1 MKRTLI
7 SRFRYL
13 ATLWLAGTVALAC
26 ATWICFQLGLNPA
39 ATSFVYLI
47 VIVLLSLM
55 DSFISSALFSI
66 IAVACLNFFFVE
78 PLYAFHVATA
88 SDVAMLAA
96 FLITSLVVTGLV
108 RRIQRLA
115 GIHVEQA
122 QLLNLTHD
130 SVLIRDMDDVITYW
144 NRGAEDLYGWK
155 SEQAVGRIAHQLL
168 QTVFPAPLEQ
178 ITETFLRD
186 GRWEGEL
193 LHIKSDGTKVS
204 VASRWSLQ
212 RDESGRPLRTLE
224 TNDDLTV
231 RKRAES
237 ALRRTQDTYLAE
249 AQQLSQTGSFGW
261 NLSSG
266 RIFWS
271 EETFR
276 IFGFDPLSVPTIEL
290 VLQRVHPDDLAV
302 TRQVIDRAAR
312 DRQDF
317 DFEHRLLMPDG
328 SVKHLRVVAHPVK
341 DEPDDLQFMGAIMDV
356 TARKSAE
363 EAMRDSEQRYRH
375 LFHHMPI
382 AMFQL
387 DARELSKLFRE
398 LRAQGVTDVTGL
410 RAYLGRNPD
419 FLHRAMEAL
428 VVNEVN
434 DRSVQMFGGRDAS
447 ELAGSLTRYWR
458 VSPEAFQRGLET
470 RFRGERIFQE
480 ETKVATLDGRVID
493 VLCTSARL
501 GRADELEISL
511 VSFIDITERARA
523 QAALQQLQANFAH
536 ASRISMLGELTALV
550 AHEVNQP
557 LAAVVTNGEAAL
569 RWLNRSE
576 PDLAEARESIRSIV
590 DDGQRAGDIIA
601 RIRAMAG
608 GRVPKQTALSLHD
621 IIEESMMFL
630 RHEFQS
636 KEVAVSLDL
645 APALPPVLGDRIQLQ
660 QVVVNLGINA
670 VQAMAHAAKGRRQ
683 LAIRTMLT
691 GQNTLRCTLEDS
703 GPGIKSDHLTQLFE
717 RFFTTNDGGMGMGLP
732 ISRSIIEAHGGQIQ
746 ADNESAFGGARFS
759 FTLPAAADPAG

>member
-1 MKRTLI
+1 MKRILI

-13 ATLWLAGTVALAC
+13 AALWLAGIVALAC
-26 ATWICFQLGLNPA
+26 ATWICFQLGLNAA

-55 DSFISSALFSI
+55 GSFISAALFSV
-66 IAVACLNFFFVE
+66 IAVACLYFFFVE
-78 PLYAFHVATA
+78 PLHVFQVATA
-88 SDVAMLAA
+88 SDLAMLAA

-108 RRIQRLA
+108 RRIQGLA
-115 GIHVEQA
+115 RTRGEQA

-130 SVLIRDMDDVITYW
+130 SVLIRDMNDTITYW

-178 ITETFLRD
+178 ITATLLRD

-266 RIFWS
+266 RLFWS
-271 EETFR
+271 EQTFR
-276 IFGFDPLSVPTIEL
+276 IFGYDPLSVPTIEL
-290 VLQRVHPDDLAV
+290 VLQRVHPDDLTLV
-302 TRQVIDRAAR
+302 QQVVDRAAR

-328 SVKHLRVVAHPVK
+328 SVKHLHVVAHPAK
-341 DEPDDLQFMGAIMDV
+341 DEPGDLQFMGAIMDV

-398 LRAQGVTDVTGL
+398 LRAQGVTDL

-419 FLHRAMEAL
+419 FLHRAMDAL

-458 VSPEAFQRGLET
+458 VSPEAFQRGLES
-470 RFRGERIFQE
+470 RFGGERIFQE
-480 ETKVATLDGRVID
+480 ETKI
-493 VLCTSARL
+493 ARL

-576 PDLAEARESIRSIV
+576 PELAEARESIRSIV

-670 VQAMAHAAKGRRQ
+670 VQAMAHAATGRRQ

-691 GQNTLRCTLEDS
+691 GRNTLCCTLEDS
-703 GPGIKSDHLTQLFE
+703 GPGIEPDHLTQLFE

-732 ISRSIIEAHGGQIQ
+732 ISRSIIEAHGGQIR

-759 FTLPAAADPAG
+759 FTLPAAADSAG

>member
-13 ATLWLAGTVALAC
+13 VALWLAGTVALAC
-26 ATWICFQLGLNPA
+26 ATWICLRLGLNPA

-55 DSFISSALFSI
+55 DSFISSALFSV

-78 PLYAFHVATA
+78 PPYVFQVATA
-88 SDVAMLAA
+88 SDLAMLTA

-115 GIHVEQA
+115 RTHGEQA

-130 SVLIRDMDDVITYW
+130 SVLIRDMNDVITYW

-178 ITETFLRD
+178 ITATLLRD

-212 RDESGRPLRTLE
+212 HDETGRPLRTLE
-224 TNDDLTV
+224 TNDDMTV

-276 IFGFDPLSVPTIEL
+276 IFGYDPLSVPTIEL
-290 VLQRVHPDDLAV
+290 VLQRVHPDDLAL
-302 TRQVIDRAAR
+302 TREVIDRAAR

-328 SVKHLRVVAHPVK
+328 SVKHLHVVAHPVK
-341 DEPDDLQFMGAIMDV
+341 DEPGDLQFMGAIMDV

-387 DARELSKLFRE
+387 DARELAKLFRE
-398 LRAQGVTDVTGL
+398 LRAQGVTDL
-410 RAYLGRNPD
+410 SAYLGRNPD
-419 FLHRAMEAL
+419 FLHRAMDAL

-434 DRSVQMFGGRDAS
+434 DRSVQMFGARDAS

-569 RWLNRSE
+569 RWLNRAE
-576 PDLAEARESIRSIV
+576 PELAEARESIRSIV

-608 GRVPKQTALSLHD
+608 GRVPQPTALSLHD

-670 VQAMAHAAKGRRQ
+670 VQAMAHAASGRRQ

-691 GQNTLRCTLEDS
+691 GRNTLCCTLEDS

-732 ISRSIIEAHGGQIQ
+732 ISRSIIEAHGGQIR

-759 FTLPAAADPAG
+759 FTLPAAADSAG

>member
-1 MKRTLI
+1 MKRPLI
-7 SRFRYL
+7 SRARYL
-13 ATLWLAGTVALAC
+13 VALWLAGTVALAC
-26 ATWICFQLGLNPA
+26 ATWICFQLGLNSA
-39 ATSFVYLI
+39 AASFVYLI

-55 DSFISSALFSI
+55 DSFISSALFSV

-78 PLYAFHVATA
+78 PLYVFHVAAA
-88 SDVAMLAA
+88 SDLAMLAA

-115 GIHVEQA
+115 RTHGEQA

-130 SVLIRDMDDVITYW
+130 SVLIRDMNDVITYW

-155 SEQAVGRIAHQLL
+155 SEQAVGKSRISCCRRS
-168 QTVFPAPLEQ
+168 FPRRLSRSPQRSCATAAGKASCSTSRA
-178 ITETFLRD
+178 TERKFRLRAA
-186 GRWEGEL
+186 GRC
-193 LHIKSDGTKVS
+193 SATS
-204 VASRWSLQ
+204 
-212 RDESGRPLRTLE
+212 SGQPLRTLE
-224 TNDDLTV
+224 TNDDMTV

-276 IFGFDPLSVPTIEL
+276 IFGYDPLTVPTIEL
-290 VLQRVHPDDLAV
+290 VLQRVHPDDLAL
-302 TRQVIDRAAR
+302 TREVIDRAAR

-328 SVKHLRVVAHPVK
+328 SVKHLHVVAHPVK
-341 DEPDDLQFMGAIMDV
+341 DEPGDLQFMGAIMDV
-356 TARKSAE
+356 TARKNAE

-387 DARELSKLFRE
+387 DARELTKLFRE
-398 LRAQGVTDVTGL
+398 LRAQGVTDL
-410 RAYLGRNPD
+410 SAYLGRNPD
-419 FLHRAMEAL
+419 FLPRAMDAL

-569 RWLNRSE
+569 RWLNRAE

-608 GRVPKQTALSLHD
+608 GRVPQPTALSLHD

-670 VQAMAHAAKGRRQ
+670 VQAMAQAATGRRQ
-683 LAIRTMLT
+683 LAIRTMLA
-691 GQNTLRCTLEDS
+691 GKNTLCCMLEDS
-703 GPGIKSDHLTQLFE
+703 GPGIKPDHLTQLFE
-717 RFFTTNDGGMGMGLP
+717 RFFTTNDSGMGMGLP
-732 ISRSIIEAHGGQIQ
+732 ISRSIIEAHGGQIR

-759 FTLPAAADPAG
+759 FTLPAAADQAG

>member
-1 MKRTLI
+1 
-7 SRFRYL
+7 
-13 ATLWLAGTVALAC
+13 
-26 ATWICFQLGLNPA
+26 
-39 ATSFVYLI
+39 
-47 VIVLLSLM
+47 
-55 DSFISSALFSI
+55 
-66 IAVACLNFFFVE
+66 
-78 PLYAFHVATA
+78 
-88 SDVAMLAA
+88 
-96 FLITSLVVTGLV
+96 
-108 RRIQRLA
+108 
-115 GIHVEQA
+115 
-122 QLLNLTHD
+122 
-130 SVLIRDMDDVITYW
+130 
-144 NRGAEDLYGWK
+144 
-155 SEQAVGRIAHQLL
+155 
-168 QTVFPAPLEQ
+168 
-178 ITETFLRD
+178 
-186 GRWEGEL
+186 
-193 LHIKSDGTKVS
+193 
-204 VASRWSLQ
+204 
-212 RDESGRPLRTLE
+212 
-224 TNDDLTV
+224 
-231 RKRAES
+231 
-237 ALRRTQDTYLAE
+237 
-249 AQQLSQTGSFGW
+249 
-261 NLSSG
+261 
-266 RIFWS
+266 
-271 EETFR
+271 
-276 IFGFDPLSVPTIEL
+276 
-290 VLQRVHPDDLAV
+290 
-302 TRQVIDRAAR
+302 
-312 DRQDF
+312 
-317 DFEHRLLMPDG
+317 
-328 SVKHLRVVAHPVK
+328 
-341 DEPDDLQFMGAIMDV
+341 
-356 TARKSAE
+356 
-363 EAMRDSEQRYRH
+363 MRDSEQRYRH

-387 DARELSKLFRE
+387 DARELTKLFRE
-398 LRAQGVTDVTGL
+398 LRAQGVTDL
-410 RAYLGRNPD
+410 SAYLGQNPD
-419 FLHRAMEAL
+419 FLHRAMDAL

-434 DRSVQMFGGRDAS
+434 DRSVQMFGARNAS

-576 PDLAEARESIRSIV
+576 PELAEARDSIRSIV

-608 GRVPKQTALSLHD
+608 GRGPQQTTLSLHD

-670 VQAMAHAAKGRRQ
+670 VQAMAHAATGRRQ

-691 GQNTLRCTLEDS
+691 GRNTLCCTLEDS

-732 ISRSIIEAHGGQIQ
+732 ISRSIIEAHGGQIR

>member
-13 ATLWLAGTVALAC
+13 VALWLAGIVILAC
-26 ATWICFQLGLNPA
+26 ATWICFRLGLNPA

-55 DSFISSALFSI
+55 DSFISSALFSV

-78 PLYAFHVATA
+78 PLYVFHVAAA
-88 SDVAMLAA
+88 SDLAMLTA
-96 FLITSLVVTGLV
+96 FLITSLVGTGLV

-115 GIHVEQA
+115 RTHGEQA

-130 SVLIRDMDDVITYW
+130 SVLIRDMNDVITYW

-155 SEQAVGRIAHQLL
+155 SEHAVGRIAHQLL

-178 ITETFLRD
+178 ITATLLRD

-224 TNDDLTV
+224 TNDDMTV

-276 IFGFDPLSVPTIEL
+276 IFGYDPLSVPTIEL
-290 VLQRVHPDDLAV
+290 VLQRVHPDDLAL

-312 DRQDF
+312 DRRDF

-328 SVKHLRVVAHPVK
+328 SVKHLHVVAHPVK
-341 DEPDDLQFMGAIMDV
+341 DEPGDLQFMGAIMDV

-387 DARELSKLFRE
+387 DARELAKLFRE
-398 LRAQGVTDVTGL
+398 LRAQGVTDL
-410 RAYLGRNPD
+410 SAYLGRNPD
-419 FLHRAMEAL
+419 FLHRAMDAL

-434 DRSVQMFGGRDAS
+434 DRSVQMFGARDAS

-569 RWLNRSE
+569 RWLNRAE

-608 GRVPKQTALSLHD
+608 GRVPQPTALSLHD

-670 VQAMAHAAKGRRQ
+670 VQAMAHTATGRRQ
-683 LAIRTMLT
+683 LAIRTMLA

-732 ISRSIIEAHGGQIQ
+732 ISRSIIEAHGGQIR

>member
-1 MKRTLI
+1 MLI
-7 SRFRYL
+7 SRLRYL
-13 ATLWLAGTVALAC
+13 AALWLGGTVALGC
-26 ATWICFQLGLNPA
+26 ATLVCFQLGLNSA

-55 DSFISSALFSI
+55 DSFISSIVFSI
-66 IAVACLNFFFVE
+66 IAVALLNFFFVD
-78 PLYAFHVATA
+78 PLHVFHVAAA
-88 SDVAMLAA
+88 SDLAMLAA
-96 FLITSLVVTGLV
+96 FLMTSLVVSGLV
-108 RRIQRLA
+108 RRIRKL
-115 GIHVEQA
+115 GRTHGEQA
-122 QLLNLTHD
+122 QLLDLTHD

-144 NRGAEDLYGWK
+144 NRGAEELYGWK
-155 SEQAVGRIAHQLL
+155 REQAVGKTAHQLL
-168 QTVFPAPLEQ
+168 QTAFPAPLEQ
-178 ITETFLRD
+178 ITATLLRD

-271 EETFR
+271 EQTFR
-276 IFGFDPLSVPTIEL
+276 IFGYDPLIVPTIEL
-290 VLQRVHPDDLAV
+290 VLQRVHPDDLV
-302 TRQVIDRAAR
+302 LVRQVVDGAAR

-328 SVKHLRVVAHPVK
+328 VVKHLHVVAHTVK
-341 DEPDDLQFMGAIMDV
+341 DDPDDLQFMGAIMDV
-356 TARKSAE
+356 TARRSAE

-387 DARELSKLFRE
+387 DARELTRLFRE
-398 LRAQGVTDVTGL
+398 LRAQGVTDL
-410 RAYLGRNPD
+410 RSYLGQDPD
-419 FLHRAMEAL
+419 FLHRAMDAL
-428 VVNEVN
+428 IVNEVN
-434 DRSVQMFGGRDAS
+434 DRSVQMFGARDAS
-447 ELAGSLTRYWR
+447 DLAGSVERYWLA
-458 VSPEAFQRGLET
+458 SPESFQRGLET

-501 GRADELEISL
+501 GRADDLEISL

-536 ASRISMLGELTALV
+536 ASRISMLGELTALI

-576 PDLAEARESIRSIV
+576 PDLAEASESIRSIV

-608 GRVPKQTALSLHD
+608 GRGPQQTTLSLHD

-670 VQAMAHAAKGRRQ
+670 AQAMAHAGTRRRQ
-683 LAIRTMLT
+683 LAIRTTLSS
-691 GQNTLRCTLEDS
+691 QNTLCCTLEDS
-703 GPGIKSDHLTQLFE
+703 GPGIKSDHLTQLFD

-732 ISRSIIEAHGGQIQ
+732 ISRSIIEAHGGQIR
-746 ADNESAFGGARFS
+746 ADNGSAFGGARFS
-759 FTLPAAADPAG
+759 FTLPAAAEPAG

>member
-1 MKRTLI
+1 MLI

-13 ATLWLAGTVALAC
+13 AALWLGGTFALGC

-55 DSFISSALFSI
+55 DSFVSSALFSV
-66 IAVACLNFFFVE
+66 IAVACLNFFFVQ
-78 PLYAFHVATA
+78 PLYVFHVAAA
-88 SDVAMLAA
+88 SDLAMLAA

-115 GIHVEQA
+115 RTHGEQA

-130 SVLIRDMDDVITYW
+130 SVLIRDMNDVITYW

-178 ITETFLRD
+178 ITATLLRD

-212 RDESGRPLRTLE
+212 HDETGRPLRTLE

-266 RIFWS
+266 QIFWS

-276 IFGFDPLSVPTIEL
+276 IFGYDPLSVPTIER

-341 DEPDDLQFMGAIMDV
+341 DEPGDLQFMGAIMDV

-387 DARELSKLFRE
+387 DARELTKLFRE
-398 LRAQGVTDVTGL
+398 LRAQGVTDL
-410 RAYLGRNPD
+410 NAYLGRNPD
-419 FLHRAMEAL
+419 FLHRAMDAL

-434 DRSVQMFGGRDAS
+434 DRSVQMFGARDAS

-480 ETKVATLDGRVID
+480 ETKVATVDGRVID

-576 PDLAEARESIRSIV
+576 PELAEARESIRSIV
-590 DDGQRAGDIIA
+590 DDGQRAGDNPA
-601 RIRAMAG
+601 RSPAMAG
-608 GRVPKQTALSLHD
+608 GRGPQQATLSLHD

-670 VQAMAHAAKGRRQ
+670 VQAMAHTATGRRQ
-683 LAIRTMLT
+683 LTIRTMLA

-732 ISRSIIEAHGGQIQ
+732 ISRSIIEAHGGQIR

>member
-13 ATLWLAGTVALAC
+13 VALWLAGTVALAC
-26 ATWICFQLGLNPA
+26 ATWICLQLGLNPA

-55 DSFISSALFSI
+55 DSFISSALFSV

-78 PLYAFHVATA
+78 PLYVFHVAAA
-88 SDVAMLAA
+88 SDLAMLTA

-115 GIHVEQA
+115 RTHGEQA

-130 SVLIRDMDDVITYW
+130 SVLIRDMNDVITYW

-178 ITETFLRD
+178 ITATLLRD

-224 TNDDLTV
+224 TNDDMTV

-276 IFGFDPLSVPTIEL
+276 IFGYDPLSVPTIEL
-290 VLQRVHPDDLAV
+290 VLQRVHPDDLAL

-328 SVKHLRVVAHPVK
+328 SVKHLHVVAHPVK
-341 DEPDDLQFMGAIMDV
+341 DEPGDLQFMGAIMDV

-387 DARELSKLFRE
+387 DARELTKLFRE
-398 LRAQGVTDVTGL
+398 LRAQGVTDL
-410 RAYLGRNPD
+410 SAYLGRNPD
-419 FLHRAMEAL
+419 FLHRAMDAL

-434 DRSVQMFGGRDAS
+434 DRSVQMFGARDAS

-493 VLCTSARL
+493 VLCTSARTRTGRRARNQPCQLHRHHRARSCAGGTSTTAGELRTRLPHLDAGRTYRL
-501 GRADELEISL
+501 GRARGESATRRGGDE
-511 VSFIDITERARA
+511 RRGG
-523 QAALQQLQANFAH
+523 AALAQ
-536 ASRISMLGELTALV
+536 
-550 AHEVNQP
+550 
-557 LAAVVTNGEAAL
+557 
-569 RWLNRSE
+569 
-576 PDLAEARESIRSIV
+576 SIRAGTGGGSRVHSV
-590 DDGQRAGDIIA
+590 DRRRRTTCRRHHRADP
-601 RIRAMAG
+601 RDG
-608 GRVPKQTALSLHD
+608 GRPRAPTDRA
-621 IIEESMMFL
+621 
-630 RHEFQS
+630 
-636 KEVAVSLDL
+636 VAS
-645 APALPPVLGDRIQLQ
+645 
-660 QVVVNLGINA
+660 
-670 VQAMAHAAKGRRQ
+670 
-683 LAIRTMLT
+683 
-691 GQNTLRCTLEDS
+691 
-703 GPGIKSDHLTQLFE
+703 
-717 RFFTTNDGGMGMGLP
+717 
-732 ISRSIIEAHGGQIQ
+732 
-746 ADNESAFGGARFS
+746 
-759 FTLPAAADPAG
+759 

>member
-13 ATLWLAGTVALAC
+13 VALWLAGTVVLAC
-26 ATWICFQLGLNPA
+26 ATWICFRLGLNPA

-78 PLYAFHVATA
+78 PLYVFHVAAA
-88 SDVAMLAA
+88 SDLVMLAA

-115 GIHVEQA
+115 RTHGEQA

-130 SVLIRDMDDVITYW
+130 SVLIRDMNDVITYW

-178 ITETFLRD
+178 ITATLLRD

-224 TNDDLTV
+224 TNDDMTV

-276 IFGFDPLSVPTIEL
+276 IFGYDPLSVPTIEL
-290 VLQRVHPDDLAV
+290 VLQRVHPDDLAL

-328 SVKHLRVVAHPVK
+328 SVKHLHVVAHPVK
-341 DEPDDLQFMGAIMDV
+341 DEPGDLQFMGAIMDV

-387 DARELSKLFRE
+387 DARELTKLFRE
-398 LRAQGVTDVTGL
+398 LRAQGVTD
-410 RAYLGRNPD
+410 
-419 FLHRAMEAL
+419 
-428 VVNEVN
+428 
-434 DRSVQMFGGRDAS
+434 
-447 ELAGSLTRYWR
+447 LTCL
-458 VSPEAFQRGLET
+458 SGPEP
-470 RFRGERIFQE
+470 RFPPSRH
-480 ETKVATLDGRVID
+480 
-493 VLCTSARL
+493 
-501 GRADELEISL
+501 GRAGR
-511 VSFIDITERARA
+511 ER
-523 QAALQQLQANFAH
+523 
-536 ASRISMLGELTALV
+536 
-550 AHEVNQP
+550 
-557 LAAVVTNGEAAL
+557 
-569 RWLNRSE
+569 
-576 PDLAEARESIRSIV
+576 
-590 DDGQRAGDIIA
+590 GQ
-601 RIRAMAG
+601 
-608 GRVPKQTALSLHD
+608 
-621 IIEESMMFL
+621 
-630 RHEFQS
+630 
-636 KEVAVSLDL
+636 
-645 APALPPVLGDRIQLQ
+645 
-660 QVVVNLGINA
+660 
-670 VQAMAHAAKGRRQ
+670 
-683 LAIRTMLT
+683 
-691 GQNTLRCTLEDS
+691 
-703 GPGIKSDHLTQLFE
+703 
-717 RFFTTNDGGMGMGLP
+717 
-732 ISRSIIEAHGGQIQ
+732 
-746 ADNESAFGGARFS
+746 
-759 FTLPAAADPAG
+759 

>member
-276 IFGFDPLSVPTIEL
+276 IFGYDPLSVPTIEL